1 MRLNLVL
8 WRPSPSCSLVDTGL
22 ILPPRPALYLYLY
35 LDLDLD
41 LDQAMKDGE
50 EIRIDGP
57 HQGPDGEHADPARL
71 DDDLEAKYLDALRT
85 NEAIEEEIGPGV
97 ELAEWPE
104 PDRVEVDVVEATT
117 VDSQGPR
124 VTTRQVIEAVLF
136 VGGRPLTAKKLST
149 LVGPDAAKEV
159 VEEEIQTLNALY
171 SREAR
176 PYEIRLEEGGYRLQ
190 LRPEFEP
197 LRNRV
202 FGLGP
207 KDVKLSQ
214 EALEVLA
221 MVAYEQPISRVQI
234 EEKGRSNAS
243 GMLRQLLRRELIQ
256 IERGKNPRRD
266 ITYRT
271 TSRFLS
277 LFGLASLVDLPTPQE
292 LEVR

>member
-1 MRLNLVL
+1 
-8 WRPSPSCSLVDTGL
+8 
-22 ILPPRPALYLYLY
+22 
-35 LDLDLD
+35 
-41 LDQAMKDGE
+41 MKDGE

-57 HQGPDGEHADPARL
+57 HDGPTGEQLEPARL
-71 DDDLEAKYLDALRT
+71 DDDLEAAYLEALRT

-97 ELAEWPE
+97 ELSDWPE
-104 PDRVEVDVVEATT
+104 SEGVGERVGEATT
-117 VDSQGPR
+117 DDSQRPR

-149 LVGPDAAKEV
+149 LVGPEVNKEA
-159 VEEEIQTLNALY
+159 VEEAIQALNSLY
-171 SREAR
+171 SHEAR
-176 PYEIRLEEGGYRLQ
+176 PYEIRLKEGGYRLQ
-190 LRPEFEP
+190 LRPRFES

-207 KDVKLSQ
+207 KDVRLSQ

-221 MVAYEQPISRVQI
+221 MVAYEQPISRLQI

-271 TSRFLS
+271 TSRFLN
-277 LFGLASLVDLPTPQE
+277 LFGLGNIEDLPTPQE
-292 LEVR
+292 LEAR

>member
-1 MRLNLVL
+1 
-8 WRPSPSCSLVDTGL
+8 
-22 ILPPRPALYLYLY
+22 
-35 LDLDLD
+35 
-41 LDQAMKDGE
+41 MKDGE

-57 HQGPDGEHADPARL
+57 HDGPKGEQLEPARL
-71 DDDLEAKYLDALRT
+71 DDDLEAAYLEALRT

-97 ELAEWPE
+97 ELSEWPE
-104 PDRVEVDVVEATT
+104 PEGVGEVGGETT
-117 VDSQGPR
+117 TDDSQRPR

-149 LVGPDAAKEV
+149 LVGPEVNKEA
-159 VEEEIQTLNALY
+159 VEEAIQTLNSLY
-171 SREAR
+171 SHEAR

-190 LRPEFEP
+190 LRPRFES

-207 KDVKLSQ
+207 KDVRLSQ

-221 MVAYEQPISRVQI
+221 MVAYEQPISRLQI

-271 TSRFLS
+271 TSRFLN
-277 LFGLASLVDLPTPQE
+277 LFGLGNIEDLPTPQE
-292 LEVR
+292 LEAR